1 MKKLLLIFL
10 VGHISA
16 AGLDLD
22 SCISNIR
29 IFTNDIEITGI
40 TPRYSSGTLT
50 DVINH
55 VQYDTVNLT
64 WCLNYEKRETLPANT
79 TYYTLPD
86 NTFAVSRVVHGT
98 NTLKIISYRE
108 LDSEEPNWQNESAGA
123 PARYYIKIATF
134 TSAPV
139 IIGLFPPPNSTRT
152 LTVGYVLIATELS
165 NGSDTLFNGEK
176 RLYTYHSLI
185 TLKVSAIINRIRGF
199 SNLANSQESD
209 YIALLKSMSDTI
221 RIKPGGIPKDI
232 KSP

>member
-1 MKKLLLIFL
+1 MIKIFL
-10 VGHISA
+10 AIFLAGYISA
-16 AGLDLD
+16 LDLD
-22 SCISNIR
+22 GCISNIR
-29 IFTNDIEITGI
+29 ILTNDIEITGI
-40 TPRYSSGTLT
+40 TPRYSSSTLT
-50 DVINH
+50 DVINY

-64 WCLNYEKRETLPANT
+64 WCLNYEKSATLSANT

-86 NTFAVSRVVHGT
+86 DTFAISRVVHGT

-108 LDSEEPNWQNESAGA
+108 LDEEESNWQNHSAGV

-139 IIGLFPPPNSTRT
+139 IIGLFPPPNSTET

-165 NGSDTLFNGEK
+165 KSTDTLFNGEK

-199 SNLANSQESD
+199 SDLANSQESD
-209 YIALLKSMSDTI
+209 YTALLKSMADTI